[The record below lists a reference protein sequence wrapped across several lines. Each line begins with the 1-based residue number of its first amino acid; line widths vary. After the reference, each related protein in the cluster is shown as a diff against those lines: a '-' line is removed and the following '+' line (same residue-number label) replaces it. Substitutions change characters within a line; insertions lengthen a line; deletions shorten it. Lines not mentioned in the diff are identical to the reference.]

1 MTEYEV
7 EKIIHESKELM
18 DIRDEYQKTYQLLKE
33 QRWDEL
39 RNHIDSVV
47 LKHPTEAIMHNAINK
62 CMPISLE
69 QNAVNCMCFLEN
81 LFKGKL
87 AVDVVDI
94 TKYLLKK

>member
-1 MTEYEV
+1 MTEYEL
-7 EKIIHESKELM
+7 EKIIHESKELI
-18 DIRDEYQKTYQLLKE
+18 DIRDEYQKTYQLLQEK
-33 QRWDEL
+33 RWDEL

-62 CMPISLE
+62 IMPTSLE
-69 QNAVNCMCFLEN
+69 QNAVNCMYFLEN
-81 LFKGKL
+81 LFRGKL

>member
-1 MTEYEV
+1 MLEYEL
-7 EKIIHESKELM
+7 EKMIHESKELL
-18 DIRDEYQKTYQLLKE
+18 DIRDEYQKTYQLLQEK
-33 QRWDEL
+33 RWEDL
-39 RNHIDSVV
+39 RNHIDSVI
-47 LKHPTEAIMHNAINK
+47 LKHPTEAAIHNMINPY
-62 CMPISLE
+62 MPISLE

>member
-1 MTEYEV
+1 MNEYEL
-7 EKIIHESKELM
+7 EKMIHESKELM

-62 CMPISLE
+62 YMPTSLE

-87 AVDVVDI
+87 TVDVVDI